1 MKTLEL
7 KDTLMAYKDNE
18 YKLDDTIDLSEL
30 TQSMMREI
38 GNLDSVLRDELIY
51 SSFSQMILQ
60 GLYADKELENLLNQC
75 LDYEHL
81 FYEIGKTGDDSV
93 FTRSFSLLIIAV
105 ILHVNLQKNFL
116 SSADIEKVCQ
126 SLLKYLDAEQDTR
139 GLVPGRGWAHSIAHV
154 ADALDELVKQPKLLP
169 EKLEEIY
176 SAILNKITI
185 SIECFT
191 FDEDERLAI
200 PVVSLLQK
208 GLSEKI
214 ICEEIVSLGLE
225 VKENST
231 AGDRSYFVYRAN
243 VKHFLSSLYFH
254 LLAKEQ
260 NINVRKSI
268 KQALMEFNQP
278 FYQL

>member
-7 KDTLMAYKDNE
+7 KDTLMTYKDNE
-18 YKLDDTIDLSEL
+18 YKLDDSIDLSEL

-60 GLYADKELENLLNQC
+60 GLYSDEELENIFNRC
-75 LDYEHL
+75 LDHEHL

-93 FTRSFSLLIIAV
+93 FTRSFSSLIIAV

-116 SSADIEKVCQ
+116 SSADIELVSQ
-126 SLLKYLDAEQDTR
+126 LLLKYLDAELDTR
-139 GLVPGRGWAHSIAHV
+139 GLVPGKGWAHSIAHV

-169 EKLEEIY
+169 EKLNEIY
-176 SAILNKITI
+176 NAIQNKITVN
-185 SIECFT
+185 IECFT
-191 FDEDERLAI
+191 FDEDERLTI
-200 PVVSLLQK
+200 PVVTMLQQ
-208 GLSEKI
+208 GLSEKFV
-214 ICEEIVSLGLE
+214 CEKIVAIGLE
-225 VKENST
+225 VKKNSS
-231 AGDRSYFVYRAN
+231 AGDQSYFVYRAN
-243 VKHFLSSLYFH
+243 VKRFFSSLYFH
-254 LLAKEQ
+254 LTAKEQ

-268 KQALMEFNQP
+268 KQAIMEINQS